1 MSRLFRRY
9 GAAWI
14 ALSPSVLAAAVCF
27 YGCIVWMVYISFTRS
42 KLVPRYDWA
51 GWLQYERLMTDER
64 WHVAMGNLLIFGGV
78 LIVFTLALGFVLAIF
93 LDQKIRLEGLLR
105 TVYMYP
111 LAMSFVVTGLAWQWI
126 LNPDFGIQKIVRDL
140 GFPNFELNW
149 LGSERMAIFAILL
162 AAVWHGSGLVM
173 AILLAGLRNIDSDI
187 WKATRVDGIPTWRV
201 YLHIVLPMLMPVVTT
216 CVVLQA
222 LGALRAYD
230 IVVAMTGG
238 GPGFSSDLPG
248 KFVID
253 YASERSNLGLAAAA
267 AVEMLL
273 TLLLLL
279 VPSWIQKFR
288 QARSAAQ

>member
-51 GWLQYERLMTDER
+51 GWLQYERLLSDER
-64 WHVAMGNLLIFGGV
+64 WHVAMGNLLIFGGA

-126 LNPDFGIQKIVRDL
+126 LNPDFGIQKIVRDM

-253 YASERSNLGLAAAA
+253 YAGERSNLGLAAAA
-267 AVEMLL
+267 SVEMLL

-279 VPSWIQKFR
+279 VPSWVVKFR
-288 QARSAAQ
+288 QRRSAVK